1 MVDDIIY
8 LKLSSPW
15 SVRNF
20 VEIDKHKPSITCRW
34 TPHSSLNVSPG
45 AHKGFSL
52 PIHYAVI
59 QLLGSSSQMTNRS
72 INQGLTFHF
81 YNIDFTALS
90 FKICSSFIME
100 KKREVF
106 ADKRGLHRQ
115 FHGRDHAKTSANF
128 SRSSS
133 LSRRELEAAVPMTRS
148 NTHPQILSRVKTPWL
163 NLETPTFFSR
173 KVSPGESKSHEK
185 LLVNVT
191 VWQSIGALRVLIST
205 HATVLDVIKVAVE
218 LYAKEGRRPFLNSD
232 PLSFDLHFSQ
242 FTIDCKFF
250 CTIIPGSIDC
260 GSA

>member
-1 MVDDIIY
+1 
-8 LKLSSPW
+8 
-15 SVRNF
+15 
-20 VEIDKHKPSITCRW
+20 
-34 TPHSSLNVSPG
+34 
-45 AHKGFSL
+45 
-52 PIHYAVI
+52 
-59 QLLGSSSQMTNRS
+59 
-72 INQGLTFHF
+72 
-81 YNIDFTALS
+81 
-90 FKICSSFIME
+90 ME

-148 NTHPQILSRVKTPWL
+148 NTHPQILSRVRTPWL
-163 NLETPTFFSR
+163 NLEMPTFFSR

-242 FTIDCKFF
+242 FTIDCLNLNDNVKDLGSRNFF
-250 CTIIPGSIDC
+250 LCPKKKTSIGDFSCRTEMVKSSTTLESWKKLIDC
-260 GSA
+260 FVLLP